1 MYVISMEFLWCLQE
15 KDILDTKVGKKMDEE
30 KIKKAVRVIL
40 EAVGENPRRE
50 GLKGTPQRV
59 ANMYKEILCGIN
71 QNPASELKIL
81 KGHDFDEVVLVK
93 DIPFYSLCEHHI
105 LPFHG
110 RVHVAYV
117 PEGNR
122 IVGISKLPRVV
133 EILSR
138 RLQIQERLTSQI
150 ADVINETIKPK
161 GVMVIVEAEHLCVTM
176 RGIKKSGSIVKT
188 SVVRGIFR
196 ENEKTRAETLALI
209 G

>member
-1 MYVISMEFLWCLQE
+1 
-15 KDILDTKVGKKMDEE
+15 MDEE
-30 KIKKAVRVIL
+30 KIKKAVRDIL
-40 EAVGENPRRE
+40 EAVGENPKRE
-50 GLKGTPQRV
+50 GLKYTPQRV
-59 ANMYKEILCGIN
+59 ANMYKEILCGIDK
-71 QNPASELKIL
+71 NPALELKIL

-93 DIPFYSLCEHHI
+93 DVPFYSLCEHHI

-110 RVHVAYV
+110 KVHVAYV

-176 RGIKKSGSIVKT
+176 RGIKKSGSTVKT

-209 G
+209 GK

>member
-1 MYVISMEFLWCLQE
+1 MNEA
-15 KDILDTKVGKKMDEE
+15 
-30 KIKKAVRVIL
+30 KIKKAVRMIL
-40 EAVGENPRRE
+40 EAVGENPNRE
-50 GLKGTPQRV
+50 GLKRTPKRV
-59 ANMYKEILCGIN
+59 ANMYREILGGIGKK
-71 QNPASELKIL
+71 PALELKIL
-81 KGHDFDEVVLVK
+81 RGQSFDEIVLVK
-93 DIPFYSLCEHHI
+93 DIPFYSLCEHHM

-110 RVHVAYV
+110 KAHVAYM

-138 RLQIQERLTSQI
+138 RLQIQEKLTSQI

-176 RGIKKSGSIVKT
+176 RGIKKSGSTVT

-196 ENEKTRAETLALI
+196 ENEKTRAEALSLI
-209 G
+209 GN